1 MATNYKR
8 GTSAGIGD
16 PLNRKASGDAYLAFY
31 MEKFY
36 AAARGHLLNKYHV
49 GFWGEYVSEA
59 LRVMDRNA
67 YADKYTLSNTKTFKD
82 TGDLH
87 WKAAFNDW
95 LDMFYDRSSK
105 VLNMYWAC
113 ESATVKGNTAN
124 PMRFG
129 SLDTTKQMQYPLLTG
144 DAGPKDLQLQIVDD
158 PYMMWYQFFNA
169 LFNVQFSPL
178 VLKARSTWHK
188 INVAIDVYSEAT
200 TIQRSGT
207 GQLATQTAPYITD
220 IALNQMFEF
229 NSAVLKNSPDMK
241 LGFSENNPYKFSVSF
256 AYPNCFHGTFKTQ
269 LRYLRDNTRDG
280 SDANALEKKTDY
292 NTFRHSFY
300 EETYRS
306 LQATKKAFTYETFN
320 PTEYYSDY
328 GMRTFKKKDD

>member
-1 MATNYKR
+1 M
-8 GTSAGIGD
+8 
-16 PLNRKASGDAYLAFY
+16 
-31 MEKFY
+31 
-36 AAARGHLLNKYHV
+36 
-49 GFWGEYVSEA
+49 
-59 LRVMDRNA
+59 
-67 YADKYTLSNTKTFKD
+67 
-82 TGDLH
+82 
-87 WKAAFNDW
+87 
-95 LDMFYDRSSK
+95 
-105 VLNMYWAC
+105 
-113 ESATVKGNTAN
+113 VK
-124 PMRFG
+124 P
-129 SLDTTKQMQYPLLTG
+129 
-144 DAGPKDLQLQIVDD
+144 
-158 PYMMWYQFFNA
+158 QFFNA

-200 TIQRSGT
+200 TMQRSGT

-280 SDANALEKKTDY
+280 SDSNALEKKTDY

-306 LQATKKAFTYETFN
+306 LQATKKAYTYETFN